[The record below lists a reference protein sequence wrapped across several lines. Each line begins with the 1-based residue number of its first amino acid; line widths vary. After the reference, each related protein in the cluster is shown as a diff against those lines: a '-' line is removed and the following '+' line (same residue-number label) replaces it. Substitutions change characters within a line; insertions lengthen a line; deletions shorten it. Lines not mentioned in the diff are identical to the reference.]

1 MNRMALQ
8 GVCGRR
14 LGRQRLFLVGLALLA
29 ASTATACSAHHEALT
44 HPCPTVAGR
53 GVVALAKVGLSSD
66 ELKVQEKC

>member
-1 MNRMALQ
+1 MNREALQ
-8 GVCGRR
+8 GVRAR
-14 LGRQRLFLVGLALLA
+14 VPGRQRLVLA
-29 ASTATACSAHHEALT
+29 ALTLVAGVTAAACTAHHEALI